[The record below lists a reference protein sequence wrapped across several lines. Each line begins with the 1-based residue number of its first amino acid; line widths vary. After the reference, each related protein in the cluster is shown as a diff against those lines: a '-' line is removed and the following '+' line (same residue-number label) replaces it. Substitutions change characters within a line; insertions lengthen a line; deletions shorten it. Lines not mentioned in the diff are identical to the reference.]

1 MAQMATARA
10 SGGDKVIAAL
20 GLLGVLSYPLS
31 EAAAA
36 PAASEGCEREVR
48 WVNRT
53 GQALGLQ
60 IEGLSSRRLQAG
72 QVARW
77 CAPAS
82 LVAYTARGD
91 GWTYRAQVVVASG
104 ERRSVELAAPG
115 ATVQI
120 INRTAEHQSLL
131 FDGEAIG
138 ELAPGQSKVFG
149 PLATGERQITA
160 RSLRSAWAWGKS
172 VQLSRGQRLT
182 VELPVPTGV
191 LRLINP
197 LAELAQLAIDG
208 KPYGAVEAGARL
220 AAVGV
225 GPGAHKLRWVG
236 VASGAVAWQVAAADD
251 AQDRQSPE
259 VEVRVANK
267 TGEKVLLPEGL
278 RNTAVELAA
287 HATATWRLPRGDYG
301 VVATGAQSGLSY
313 KLDVLSRGP
322 SQLSWT
328 LKRPTATLQLVNASG
343 DPVKV
348 NVPALGP
355 LAIPEGKTALLRVPA
370 GRLALTAEQPHREE
384 PLKMGLFLQGGE
396 HATWRIAARET
407 SLTAINHWAETLE
420 LWIDGRL
427 VGHISPRKEFR
438 VPLPPGAHELEI
450 QVVRLGWREKASL
463 SLRDGDRL
471 SVQFDPPGGGL
482 HLSNRQPADS
492 LELFVDGQRAASV
505 APGKQA
511 AVAVTQGKW
520 PVRVV
525 GKDGRQAEQQVAVTP
540 TQQVQLEPPAF
551 AAVEVKL
558 GNYTDRDLKIAI
570 DGAPLRTLAA
580 GAEWKIGALAAGD
593 HLLAVVD
600 QIRESRALIQVHGRK
615 STLELQIRLPAP

>member
-1 MAQMATARA
+1 MAQRATARA
-10 SGGDKVIAAL
+10 TGSEKVFAAL
-20 GLLGVLSYPLS
+20 SLLAVLSYPLS

-53 GQALGLQ
+53 GQAIGLQ
-60 IEGLSSRRLQAG
+60 VEGLSSRRLQVG
-72 QVARW
+72 QLARW

-82 LVAYTARGD
+82 MVAYTARGD
-91 GWTYRAQVVVASG
+91 SWLYRAQVVVTSG

-120 INRTAEHQSLL
+120 INRTAENQSLL
-131 FDGEAIG
+131 FDGEPIG

-172 VQLSRGQRLT
+172 VLLRRGQRLT
-182 VELPVPTGV
+182 VELPIPTGV

-197 LAELAQLAIDG
+197 LEELAQLAIDG

-236 VASGAVAWQVAAADD
+236 EASGAVAWQMAAADD
-251 AQDRQSPE
+251 ALDRRSPE
-259 VEVRVANK
+259 VEVRAANK

-301 VVATGAQSGLSY
+301 VVATGAQSGLAY

-322 SQLSWT
+322 SQLNWT
-328 LKRPTATLQLVNASG
+328 LKRPTAMLQLVNASG

-355 LAIPEGKTALLRVPA
+355 LAIPKGKSALLRVPA

-384 PLKMGLFLQGGE
+384 PLRMGLFLQGGE

-407 SLTAINHWAETLE
+407 SLTAVNLWAETLE
-420 LWIDGRL
+420 LWLDGRL
-427 VGHISPRKEFR
+427 AGHISPRKDFR
-438 VPLPPGAHELEI
+438 VPLPPGDHQLE
-450 QVVRLGWREKASL
+450 VHVARLGWREKASL
-463 SLRDGDRL
+463 SLRDGDRV

-482 HLSNRQPADS
+482 HLSNRQPVDS

-511 AVAVTQGKW
+511 AVALTQGHW

-525 GKDGRQAEQQVAVTP
+525 AKDGRRAEEQVAVAP
-540 TQQVQLEPPAF
+540 TQQMQAEAPAF
-551 AAVEVKL
+551 AAVEAKL
-558 GNYTDRDLKIAI
+558 GNLTDRELRMAI
-570 DGAPLRTLAA
+570 DGAPLRTIAA
-580 GAEWKIGALAAGD
+580 GAEWTIGTLAAGE
-593 HLLAVVD
+593 HLLTVVD
-600 QIRESRALIQVHGRK
+600 QKRECRALIQVHGRK
-615 STLELQIRLPAP
+615 SGLELQIRPPAP